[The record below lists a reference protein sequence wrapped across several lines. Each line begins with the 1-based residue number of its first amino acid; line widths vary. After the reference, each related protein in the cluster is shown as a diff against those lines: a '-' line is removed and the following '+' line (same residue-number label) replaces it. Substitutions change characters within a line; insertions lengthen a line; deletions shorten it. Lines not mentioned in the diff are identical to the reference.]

1 MLNAGIIGYGYW
13 GPNIVRNF
21 NQNPNIKVSKV
32 CDISDDRLNIV
43 SNLYPEITTTKEI
56 DDIYLD
62 NTIDIVGVITPV
74 FSHYELSKKAL
85 MNGKHVFVEKPLAST
100 SAQCEELIEI
110 AEKQNLIIMVD
121 HTFLFLGAV
130 RKIKELIEDNTIGDL
145 YYYDSVRV
153 NLGLFQ
159 HDINVIW
166 DLAPHDISIMNYLIK
181 DKRPISLN
189 AVGVAH
195 FGNGLEDV
203 AYLTVRFEDDFIAN
217 FHVNWLSPVKIRRA
231 LVAGNKK
238 MLVWNDLENDEKIKV
253 YDKGVEVDTKELA
266 YNLLV
271 QYRSGDMWAPKISNE
286 EALKVEVQH
295 LVDCITNGEAPIND
309 GVNGLKVVKIL
320 ELSEQ
325 SINNGGKE
333 ILF

>member
-43 SNLYPEITTTKEI
+43 SNLYPNITTTKVI
-56 DDIYLD
+56 DDICSD
-62 NTIDIVGVITPV
+62 NAIDIVGVITPV
-74 FSHYELSKKAL
+74 FSHYELAKKAL
-85 MNGKHVFVEKPLAST
+85 FNGKHVFIEKPLAST

-110 AEKQNLIIMVD
+110 AEKRNLIIMVD

-189 AVGVAH
+189 AVGVDH

-217 FHVNWLSPVKIRRA
+217 FHVNWLSPVKIRRT

-238 MLVWNDLENDEKIKV
+238 MLVWNDLANDEKIKV

-266 YNLLV
+266 YNLLI

-286 EALKVEVQH
+286 EALKVEVEY
-295 LVDCITNGEAPIND
+295 LVDCITNGEKPIND
-309 GVNGLKVVKIL
+309 GINGLKVVKIL
-320 ELSEQ
+320 ELSNQ
-325 SINNGGKE
+325 SIKNGGKE